1 MKQDKPLTKLDEIR
15 ESKRKKRNRPGKQV
29 LRRTTVL
36 LIIFGALFV
45 RAGFQ
50 LFDLQYVRADEFERM
65 AINQQ
70 TREVDIPAARGTIY
84 DTNGKLLAQ
93 SATAYTVF
101 ISPKELITYEEDKT
115 FIARS
120 LADLWGEAG
129 NSYEQIIPKWDKT
142 TSWYE
147 KVAVRLEPELTAKVR
162 SFIAENK
169 LKSVHIAE
177 DSKRY
182 YPARSLASQLLGFV
196 GDENTGL
203 SGLEAYYE
211 STLRGIGGSTVRA
224 TNAAGTDMIDLQY
237 ENYYDAADGNA
248 IAITIDST
256 LQYYLEKHLSRAII
270 DNKVKNG
277 AMGIMMDVNTGAVL
291 AAATLPDFDPNKFSD
306 SSIIPEETITRY
318 EGTLTDKER
327 EAGVSAQTKA
337 LQALW
342 KSRTFSDTYEPGST
356 FKIITLA
363 AALDAGVI
371 SVNDTFFC
379 GGSYSLP
386 GDPDVRH
393 CWKHSGHGSQTLY
406 EAAQHSCNVAFIQIG
421 MKLGAKGFYDY
432 IKALGLQ
439 DKTGID
445 FIGEENGLW
454 WPESDF
460 YASNSS
466 LASASFGQTFNIT
479 PIQLITAVSAIAN
492 GGNLMKPYLLKN
504 ITASDGTIL
513 KENKPTVVRQAVSEE
528 VSVLVRDILETV
540 VSAPSGTGKNAR
552 VAGYRVAGK
561 TGTGEKIGQASNE
574 YVVSFIGF
582 APADDPKIAVLV
594 LLDSPDRTA
603 GNAVSGGAMA
613 APVVSSVL
621 ADSLDYLG
629 IPPNF
634 TSEEISVT
642 MPNAKGMNISEANA
656 KIQGLG
662 ITARIYGNGSTVT
675 DQVPAVN
682 EELDPGSQVIL
693 YTESGKPSELVEVP
707 NIFGLTYTR
716 ARGELEAIGLFIK
729 TVGVNPDGA
738 KSTIITAR
746 QSFDPGTEVA
756 YGTVVI
762 VTLIDNDPNVLEG
775 RG

>member
-1 MKQDKPLTKLDEIR
+1 MKNTKPASALDKIR

-36 LIIFGALFV
+36 LIIFGLLFV

-65 AINQQ
+65 AIDQQ

-101 ISPKELITYEEDKT
+101 ISPNELNTYGEDSE
-115 FIARS
+115 FISRS
-120 LADLWGEAG
+120 LADIWGAAG
-129 NSYEQIIPKWDKT
+129 NSYEQILPKWEKSK
-142 TSWYE
+142 SWYE
-147 KVAVRLEPELTAKVR
+147 KVAVRLEPEVTAKVR
-162 SFIAENK
+162 TFIAENK

-182 YPARSLASQLLGFV
+182 YPARTLASQLLGFV

-237 ENYYDAADGNA
+237 ENYYDAADGNS
-248 IAITIDST
+248 ITVTIDST
-256 LQYYLEKHLSRAII
+256 MQYYLKKHLSRAII
-270 DNKVKNG
+270 DNHVKNG
-277 AMGIMMDVNTGAVL
+277 AMGIIQDVQTGAIL
-291 AAATLPDFDPNKFSD
+291 ATATLPDFDPNDFGDTSLLDEEKVTHY
-306 SSIIPEETITRY
+306 EETLTEKEIA
-318 EGTLTDKER
+318 EGKT
-327 EAGVSAQTKA
+327 GVSKA
-337 LQALW
+337 LEDLW
-342 KSRTFSDTYEPGST
+342 KNRTFSDTYEPGST

-371 SVNDTFFC
+371 SANDSFFC

-386 GDPDVRH
+386 GDPNVRH
-393 CWKHSGHGSQTLY
+393 CWKRSGHGSQTLY

-432 IKALGLQ
+432 VKALGLQ

-445 FIGEENGLW
+445 FPGEERGVW
-454 WPESDF
+454 WPDSDF
-460 YASNSS
+460 LASNSS

-479 PIQLITAVSAIAN
+479 PIQLITAVSAVAN

-504 ITASDGTIL
+504 ITASDGTVL

-528 VSVLVRDILETV
+528 VSILVRDILETV
-540 VSAPSGTGKNAR
+540 VSASAGTGKNAR
-552 VAGYRVAGK
+552 VAGYRIAGK
-561 TGTGEKIGQASNE
+561 TGTGEKIGQGSDD

-594 LLDSPDRTA
+594 LLDSPDR
-603 GNAVSGGAMA
+603 GSGLAVSGGAMA
-613 APVVSSVL
+613 APVVSSIF
-621 ADSLDYLG
+621 ADCLDYLG
-629 IPPNF
+629 VPPNF
-634 TSEEISVT
+634 TADEVSVT
-642 MPNAKGMNISEANA
+642 MPNTKGMNISEANA
-656 KIQGLG
+656 KVKDLG
-662 ITARIYGNGSTVT
+662 ISARIVGGGGTVT
-675 DQVPAVN
+675 DQVPAIN

-693 YTESGKPSELVEVP
+693 YTESGKPTDLVEVP
-707 NIFGLTYTR
+707 NVFGLSYTR
-716 ARGELEAIGLFIK
+716 ARGELEAKGLFIK

-738 KSTIITAR
+738 KSTIVTAR

-756 YGTVVI
+756 YGTVVV
-762 VTLIDNDPNVLEG
+762 VTLIDNDPNVLEA
-775 RG
+775 R